1 MWRRLATEP
10 YEFIISGA
18 AGWGHEREEGDLLGR
33 RHYGHRRS
41 VLNTFQGHTM
51 SYVPIIVTTR
61 EPPSHRA
68 RELADRL
75 SRVIVDFEQHHPT
88 VSNAA
93 VRQATR
99 LALQAS
105 RRGAMSRPR
114 SRRPWFFSSSS
125 WSASA
130 CSLSYEVAD

>member
-1 MWRRLATEP
+1 
-10 YEFIISGA
+10 
-18 AGWGHEREEGDLLGR
+18 
-33 RHYGHRRS
+33 
-41 VLNTFQGHTM
+41 M

-88 VSNAA
+88 VSNAE

-105 RRGAMSRPR
+105 RRGSDAPAI
-114 SRRPWFFSSSS
+114 
-125 WSASA
+125 ASA
-130 CSLSYEVAD
+130 LVLLIFLMVGIGVFVVLRGGGRRSAQSPLMGLAIVAGLMAVVSVGVRRNL

>member
-1 MWRRLATEP
+1 
-10 YEFIISGA
+10 
-18 AGWGHEREEGDLLGR
+18 
-33 RHYGHRRS
+33 
-41 VLNTFQGHTM
+41 M

-88 VSNAA
+88 VSNAE

-105 RRGAMSRPR
+105 RRGSDVAPAI
-114 SRRPWFFSSSS
+114 
-125 WSASA
+125 ASA
-130 CSLSYEVAD
+130 LVLLIFLMVGIGVFVVLRGGGRRSAQSPLMGLAIVAGLMAVVSVVVRRNL